1 MDVSAAL
8 TQTVEAVSALQ
19 KHEKWSVHCV
29 RSTVNMRS
37 AGRIKSVA
45 AAVEQIR
52 GGAAPN
58 EWSCLLSGTLP
69 TFPFSLITFFCDQQI
84 AIRMLVL
91 KSNKLVG

>member
-19 KHEKWSVHCV
+19 KHEKWSVDCV

-52 GGAAPN
+52 GGGGA
-58 EWSCLLSGTLP
+58 ERVELSAQWNTSH
-69 TFPFSLITFFCDQQI
+69 FPLQPDHLFL
-84 AIRMLVL
+84 
-91 KSNKLVG
+91 